1 MFLDYRLRDHE
12 YRIHV
17 TFSKRGVWTAEALGY
32 TLVAEG
38 TTESDAICNLQA
50 VINVID
56 REMGD
61 DIRVV
66 YTQ

>member
-38 TTESDAICNLQA
+38 TTENDAISNLQA

-56 REMGD
+56 GEQD
-61 DIRVV
+61 EDIAVF

>member
-17 TFSKRGVWTAEALGY
+17 KLSRRGVWTAEALGY
-32 TLVAEG
+32 TIVAEG
-38 TTESDAICNLQA
+38 TSETDAISNLEA

-66 YTQ
+66 YTG